1 MKPPFPYYGAKSRL
15 APWIASLLPPHEMY
29 VEPFCGSAAVLF
41 AKQPARSEIVN
52 DADRNVVAF
61 FRVLREQPA
70 ELVDALRLT
79 PYARDEYF
87 ASRLD
92 VDDVSDLERARRFF
106 VRSTQAF
113 NGMGNS
119 DGRSGSWSAGVRLGS
134 TSDPVSVRGLVER
147 LHQHADRL
155 RTVSVDNR
163 PAEKVI
169 AAYDSPN
176 VAVYVDPPYLGET
189 RASLDDKKRRTAD
202 YRHDMSTAAEHEA
215 LAETLHNCKSAVLL
229 SGYPSPL
236 YDELYADWHR
246 AEMTVRR
253 PATNTRGRAGAGAT
267 EVIWS
272 NRPLQVQ
279 ANLFDVW
286 GVSA

>member
-41 AKQPARSEIVN
+41 AKTPARSEIVN
-52 DADRNVVAF
+52 DVDRNVVAF

-70 ELVDALRLT
+70 DLVEALRLT

-87 ASRLD
+87 AARLD
-92 VDDVSDLERARRFF
+92 VDDLDDLERARRFF

-119 DGRSGSWSAGVRLGS
+119 DGRSGSWSAGVRIGS
-134 TSDPVSVRGLVER
+134 TPDAVSVRNLIDR

-163 PAEKVI
+163 PAEKLI
-169 AAYDSPN
+169 ATYDSPN
-176 VAVYVDPPYLGET
+176 VAIYVDPPYLGET
-189 RASLDDKKRRTAD
+189 RTSLDEKKRRKAD
-202 YRHDMSTAAEHEA
+202 YRHDMSAAADHEA
-215 LAETLHNCKSAVLL
+215 LAAVLHGCKAAVVL

-236 YDELYADWHR
+236 YDGLYADWHR
-246 AEMTVRR
+246 AEMTVQR
-253 PATNTRGRAGAGAT
+253 PSTNTRGRAGTAAI
-267 EVIWS
+267 EVLWS
-272 NRPLQVQ
+272 NRPLDTQP
-279 ANLFDVW
+279 ALFEAV
-286 GVSA
+286 AP

>member
-1 MKPPFPYYGAKSRL
+1 MRPPFPYYGAKSRL

-41 AKQPARSEIVN
+41 AKTPARSEIVN
-52 DADRNVVAF
+52 DVDRNVVAF
-61 FRVLREQPA
+61 FRVLREKSA
-70 ELVDALRLT
+70 DLVEALRLT

-87 ASRLD
+87 AARLD
-92 VDDVSDLERARRFF
+92 VDVLDDVERARRFF

-119 DGRSGSWSAGVRLGS
+119 DGRSGSWSAGVRIGS
-134 TSDPVSVRGLVER
+134 TPDAVSVRGLVDR
-147 LHQHADRL
+147 LHHYAERL

-169 AAYDSPN
+169 AAYDGPN
-176 VAVYVDPPYLGET
+176 VAIYVDPPYLGET
-189 RASLDDKKRRTAD
+189 RAGLDDKKRRKAD
-202 YRHDMSTAAEHEA
+202 YRHDMTTAAEHEA
-215 LAETLHNCKSAVLL
+215 LAAVLHGCNASVLL

-246 AEMTVRR
+246 AEVTVQR
-253 PATNTRGRAGAGAT
+253 PSTNSRGRAGAAAT
-267 EVIWS
+267 EVLWS
-272 NRPLQVQ
+272 NRPLGGQS
-279 ANLFDVW
+279 ALFDLA
-286 GVSA
+286 GAP